1 MNLENLVNS
10 LSSTDFKD
18 DPFGRK
24 DKYKVALQV
33 LKDPGIAIR
42 KLYSLG
48 IPFEITVAVS
58 GRTPQ
63 GNAYVSVNVTLTVGG
78 QKYTMP
84 GSSEGE
90 TPNHGIAGVQL
101 QAINNA
107 LLRNFRMAEF
117 QYGEIEDST
126 PTQGPIVT
134 AVPPNFLQVAP
145 HAPQVVVN
153 APILTTQA
161 PQSAVQEPP
170 VPVAHT
176 TNGRFGAKPAG
187 FTPKSSGKPFP
198 EWTGELKFKS
208 GKHIGVMYKDVPI
221 DYLQYLANMDK
232 PLETAIKELNR
243 RLVLQGTP
251 EVELQNQQ
259 AW

>member
-1 MNLENLVNS
+1 LNLENLVNS
-10 LSSTDFKD
+10 LSPNDFKS
-18 DPFGRK
+18 DPFGRT
-24 DKYKVALQV
+24 DKNKVALQV

-48 IPFEITVAVS
+48 VPFAITIVNS
-58 GRTPQ
+58 GRTGQ
-63 GNAYVSVNVTLTVGG
+63 GIAYVSVNVALTIGS
-78 QKYTMP
+78 QTYTMP

-126 PTQGPIVT
+126 PIVS
-134 AVPPNFLQVAP
+134 VIPPNLIQVATP
-145 HAPQVVVN
+145 APQVVVN
-153 APILTTQA
+153 VPIPTTQA
-161 PQSAVQEPP
+161 PQSAVQEAPA
-170 VPVAHT
+170 PVAHT
-176 TNGRFGAKPAG
+176 SNGRFGAKPAG
-187 FTPKSSGKPFP
+187 LTPASKGKSGKPFP

-221 DYLQYLANMDK
+221 DYLQFLANTAT

-243 RLVLQGTP
+243 RLVAQGTP